1 MKAPSTI
8 LWTNQIMITQ
18 MSRRS
23 ALDLFEQLNCIDWIH
38 FCYIRS
44 AMEIAFLVPDSCR
57 VMIRDGNSIR
67 AEFIEDSVENDI
79 EQCLFQ
85 LFSGNLAVVLDF
97 LTLQDKHNIHTLLG
111 NMKFISTR
119 CKFFMHIQDRLR
131 TEALGSRMFLSS

>member
-1 MKAPSTI
+1 
-8 LWTNQIMITQ
+8 
-18 MSRRS
+18 
-23 ALDLFEQLNCIDWIH
+23 
-38 FCYIRS
+38 
-44 AMEIAFLVPDSCR
+44 MEIAFLVPDSCR

-111 NMKFISTR
+111 NMKFIFTR

-131 TEALGSRMFLSS
+131 TQALGSRIFLSS